1 MIRLLLTVLALGA
14 GPALADSEARQGA
27 DWIRIT
33 ARPCADPKVLA
44 RLAAA
49 GENPLDY
56 RMARA
61 DLGGVGYAACWRPLF
76 QSGEALVI
84 YEDGDTSQI
93 HRSMLK
99 PVPEA

>member
-1 MIRLLLTVLALGA
+1 MRTLLIVAAIAAA
-14 GPALADSEARQGA
+14 GPALADAEARQGA
-27 DWIRIT
+27 DFIRIT
-33 ARPCADPKVLA
+33 ARPCVDPKVLA